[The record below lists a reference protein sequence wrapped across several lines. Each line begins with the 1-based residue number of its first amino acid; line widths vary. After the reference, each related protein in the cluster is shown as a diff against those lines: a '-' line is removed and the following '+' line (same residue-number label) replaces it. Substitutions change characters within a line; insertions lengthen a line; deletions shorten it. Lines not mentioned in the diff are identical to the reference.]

1 MKHGQI
7 LAFAAALAV
16 TTGGIVALAAPAS
29 AADQVVVR
37 AEADV
42 RIAHVRYADLN
53 IANPAGQ
60 KLLNRRVGQAVHSV
74 CDGSASYAT
83 FQSEGFCRT
92 AAWGSAKPQI
102 ERAIERAQLMASLG
116 LKDVNAPAIAIAL

>member
-37 AEADV
+37 AEAV
-42 RIAHVRYADLN
+42 PTAHVRYADLD
-53 IANPAGQ
+53 IANAAGQ

-74 CDGSASYAT
+74 CDGAASYAT
-83 FQSEGFCRT
+83 FQSEGFCKT
-92 AAWGSAKPQI
+92 AAWGRAKPQI
-102 ERAIERAQLMASLG
+102 VAAIERAQLMASLG
-116 LKDVNAPAIAIAL
+116 LKDVNAPAIVITL

>member
-42 RIAHVRYADLN
+42 RTAHVRYADLD
-53 IANPAGQ
+53 IANAAGQ

-74 CDGSASYAT
+74 CDGTASYAT
-83 FQSEGFCRT
+83 FQSEGFCKT
-92 AAWGSAKPQI
+92 AAWGRARPQI
-102 ERAIERAQLMASLG
+102 ARAIERAQTLASLG
-116 LKDVNAPAIAIAL
+116 VRDVNAPAIVITL